1 MENICEKNYGIGRI
15 ILNKSVNIFVLN
27 WNGLH
32 IINECLDSL
41 MNISYINSTIIVI
54 DNGSEDASVSFISK
68 KYPKVKIVEL
78 ENNLGYAE
86 GNNKGFGLIKKAD
99 YSIFINND
107 TVVDP
112 SFVEPLVN
120 TLDSD
125 EKIMQVSPKILYHH
139 QKNTI
144 WYAGGKVNLPIG
156 YIRHNDIRKKD
167 ISIFS
172 LPSET
177 DYATGCCIC
186 MRSNDFNEIG
196 RFDNSFPMYCEDVDL
211 SLRFKK
217 IGGKVYYVPESIIWH
232 KVSSSIGGEFSIN
245 KWKRKELGKIKLIYK
260 HLNPLIVLLVF
271 PLLILLA
278 VIELILNSLMR
289 WFR

>member
-1 MENICEKNYGIGRI
+1 LGDIYEKYYGIGRI
-15 ILNKSVNIFVLN
+15 ILNRSINIFVLN

-54 DNGSEDASVSFISK
+54 DNGSEDDSVSFISK
-68 KYPKVKIVEL
+68 RYPKVIIIEL
-78 ENNLGYAE
+78 ENNLGYAK
-86 GNNKGFGLIKKAD
+86 GNNKGFDSIKKAD

-107 TVVDP
+107 TIVDP
-112 SFVEPLVN
+112 AFVEPLVN
-120 TLDSD
+120 TLESD

-139 QKNTI
+139 QKDTI
-144 WYAGGKVNLPIG
+144 WYAGGRVNLSIG
-156 YIRHNDIRKKD
+156 YIRHKDIRKKD
-167 ISIFS
+167 SPK
-172 LPSET
+172 LLRPLET

-217 IGGKVYYVPESIIWH
+217 IGGKVYYVPESKIWH

-278 VIELILNSLMR
+278 FVELILNSLMR

>member
-1 MENICEKNYGIGRI
+1 
-15 ILNKSVNIFVLN
+15 
-27 WNGLH
+27 
-32 IINECLDSL
+32 

-54 DNGSEDASVSFISK
+54 DNGSEDDSVSFISK
-68 KYPKVKIVEL
+68 KYPNVIIVEL
-78 ENNLGYAE
+78 ENNLGYSE
-86 GNNKGFGLIKKAD
+86 GNNKGFDLIKKAD

-107 TVVDP
+107 TIVDP
-112 SFVEPLVN
+112 AFVEPLVN
-120 TLDSD
+120 TLESD

-139 QKNTI
+139 QKDTI
-144 WYAGGKVNLPIG
+144 WYAGGRVNLPIG
-156 YIRHNDIRKKD
+156 YIRHKDIRKKD
-167 ISIFS
+167 SPIFL

-177 DYATGCCIC
+177 GYATGCCIC

-196 RFDNSFPMYCEDVDL
+196 RFDNSFTMYCEDVDL

-217 IGGKVYYVPESIIWH
+217 IGGKVYYVPESKIWH

-278 VIELILNSLMR
+278 FVELILNSLMR

>member
-15 ILNKSVNIFVLN
+15 ILNKSINIFVLN

-54 DNGSEDASVSFISK
+54 DNGSKDASVSFISK

-120 TLDSD
+120 TLESD

-139 QKNTI
+139 QKI
-144 WYAGGKVNLPIG
+144 PYGMLVVKSICQS
-156 YIRHNDIRKKD
+156 DIFD
-167 ISIFS
+167 IMIF
-172 LPSET
+172 E
-177 DYATGCCIC
+177 
-186 MRSNDFNEIG
+186 
-196 RFDNSFPMYCEDVDL
+196 
-211 SLRFKK
+211 KK
-217 IGGKVYYVPESIIWH
+217 IFQYFHFHQKQIM
-232 KVSSSIGGEFSIN
+232 
-245 KWKRKELGKIKLIYK
+245 
-260 HLNPLIVLLVF
+260 
-271 PLLILLA
+271 LLA
-278 VIELILNSLMR
+278 VAFVCDQMISMKLEDLIILFLCIVKMLICH
-289 WFR
+289 